1 MKGILILKIMW
12 ADIAHLC
19 YYIISGKTTRYLVSQ
34 DKQVLKKLL
43 LHTTVIKRYHLS
55 KLILRHSWTNIVF

>member
-34 DKQVLKKLL
+34 DKQVLKK
-43 LHTTVIKRYHLS
+43 TIITRNSNKKVS
-55 KLILRHSWTNIVF
+55 S